1 MAIITH
7 PHYKKTYTRNG
18 RMLRS
23 STPTLSSADRVSYG
37 QGCGA
42 AGSVFRVNEATGC
55 STLFKPSVAKMG
67 TGTIAVCT
75 GVFHVTETGIGN
87 DSSRYSF
94 SADGVAAGA
103 GPRAQSL
110 TASRGIA
117 MGADFCSMTSAEFA
131 GDTGHTGSFH
141 FIPFAHDQ
149 ACQLHYEN

>member
-7 PHYKKTYTRNG
+7 PHYKKTYARNG

-110 TASRGIA
+110 RPSSPAIRATLAAFIS
-117 MGADFCSMTSAEFA
+117 FLL
-131 GDTGHTGSFH
+131 HTTKPANSTTK
-141 FIPFAHDQ
+141 ID
-149 ACQLHYEN
+149 ET